1 MTQVPHL
8 SNEELLSRIMRGRAR
23 DLAPSE
29 PSARGGLGRVLPG
42 SVLVAAAL
50 VLPGFSVGAG
60 DLDAGE
66 GRSEPPEPAAK
77 PGQGLVKTRL
87 SASGAARLSPTEQVL
102 SGVRYAPIVDLGTGP
117 ARAVSAPKPRVLTAR
132 SARGVLPEQTLAAPA
147 LAAPLEAPTLPVA
160 APVPPATAYV
170 PQLSTPLA
178 SPAGRAPEM
187 AAPASLPQDT
197 AAPLATPAAGPA
209 PAPLAG
215 DAPSALASAPSGAAD
230 DAALAAFVPEE
241 KAALRAPA
249 GMAAPLAETVTPPAP
264 SSPIAAPAPVAAA
277 AATPVAARV
286 APALSAP
293 PSAGRGA
300 IEQLTPARIAAARSA
315 PTAAAPAATPAPSAP
330 VAAKPAPLAAKPAAA
345 AAAPGAR
352 APVTAPASTPAPPTA
367 AAVVVPKPAPALTAP
382 PAASAPT
389 AVAAPDFKAQLLTRI
404 GGKTAGTVEFRQ
416 SPAGLTVRLGSVA
429 EVLADRIA
437 PAELDRIRNS
447 EAGNAWLSLAELQA
461 RGVPISYDPVYDEF
475 NIGNTDTRPKAGRK
489 VHMDQI
495 SVPERGAGAAVIP
508 QARR

>member
-1 MTQVPHL
+1 
-8 SNEELLSRIMRGRAR
+8 MRGRAR
-23 DLAPSE
+23 DVAPSE
-29 PSARGGLGRVLPG
+29 PTARGGLGRVLPG
-42 SVLVAAAL
+42 SVLAAAAL

-87 SASGAARLSPTEQVL
+87 SASRSARLSPTEQVL

-117 ARAVSAPKPRVLTAR
+117 ARAMSAPKPRGLAAR
-132 SARGVLPEQTLAAPA
+132 SARSVLPEQTLAAPA
-147 LAAPLEAPTLPVA
+147 LAAPLEAPILPAA
-160 APVPPATAYV
+160 APAPPAAPAAAYV

-178 SPAGRAPEM
+178 APAGRAPEM

-197 AAPLATPAAGPA
+197 AAPLATPAAAPA
-209 PAPLAG
+209 PAPLA
-215 DAPSALASAPSGAAD
+215 AAD

-249 GMAAPLAETVTPPAP
+249 GMAAPLAETVTAPAP

-277 AATPVAARV
+277 AATPVAARG
-286 APALSAP
+286 APTLSAP

-300 IEQLTPARIAAARSA
+300 IEQLTPARIAAARVA
-315 PTAAAPAATPAPSAP
+315 PTAAPATATPAPSAP
-330 VAAKPAPLAAKPAAA
+330 AAAKPAPLAAKPASAA
-345 AAAPGAR
+345 AAAPGTR
-352 APVTAPASTPAPPTA
+352 APVAAPASTPAPPKT
-367 AAVVVPKPAPALTAP
+367 AAVVVPKPAPALAAP

-389 AVAAPDFKAQLLTRI
+389 AIAAPDFKAQLLTRI
-404 GGKTAGTVEFRQ
+404 DGKTAGTVEFRQ

-495 SVPERGAGAAVIP
+495 SVPERGANAAVIP